1 MFWRPSITWI
11 NFRKVGRLNRTIS
24 SSSGLYIV
32 PRFCGET
39 DCPVIMVS
47 GVLQKNEECV
57 LQVSWRRRRH

>member
-1 MFWRPSITWI
+1 
-11 NFRKVGRLNRTIS
+11 LNKTIS

-57 LQVSWRRRRH
+57 LQVSWRRRKHWGGRRM